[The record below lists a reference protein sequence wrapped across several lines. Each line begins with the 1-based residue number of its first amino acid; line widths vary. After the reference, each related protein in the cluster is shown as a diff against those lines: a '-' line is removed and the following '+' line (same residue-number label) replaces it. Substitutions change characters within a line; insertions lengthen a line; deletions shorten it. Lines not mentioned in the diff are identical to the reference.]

1 MRCPHLIL
9 AGLVALA
16 GITVLSAPRPERPRA
31 AEPASLQ
38 GKRLLYS
45 ASRIRSHEIWTAD
58 LHARSR
64 IQITSN
70 PALSTWAPRISPDGR
85 SFIAYRAPRSFA
97 HDPYRAELW
106 KFNIDGSDGRPIVRN
121 MAFAW
126 AAQADASWSPDG
138 LKLVMAALSPADQR
152 WHLFITDAEGRGAK
166 RVSQGARLYAA
177 PTFSPDGKKIAY
189 VAYPEGYAGVDARRL
204 ELFISDLDGDN
215 ERRLTYDNVRD
226 HHPVFSPDGRLIAFE
241 TETDPKKGKIG
252 QWGIRIIE
260 PTGDNLRTI
269 IDDGHANSGPKWS
282 GDSMT
287 LFFDR
292 CRFIEGDTFNIW
304 RINLDGRRFERAIFD
319 NSGSDRGGELY

>member
-1 MRCPHLIL
+1 MRYLIL
-9 AGLVALA
+9 IGLLA
-16 GITVLSAPRPERPRA
+16 FACHAADDTRPRHK
-31 AEPASLQ
+31 ESPSIE

-45 ASRIRSHEIWTAD
+45 ASRVRSHEIWSAD
-58 LHARSR
+58 IYGRSR

-70 PALSTWAPRISPDGR
+70 PALATWRPRISPDGR

-97 HDPYRAELW
+97 EDPYRAELW

-138 LKLVMAALSPADQR
+138 KRLIIAALSPADQR

-166 RVSQGARLYAA
+166 RVSQGPRLYAA
-177 PTFSPDGKKIAY
+177 PTFSPDGKRIAY
-189 VAYPEGYAGVDARRL
+189 VAYPEGYKGVDSRRL
-204 ELFISDLDGDN
+204 ELFIADANGDN

-226 HHPVFSPDGRLIAFE
+226 HRPIFSPDGRLIAFE
-241 TETDPKKGKIG
+241 TETDREKGKLG
-252 QWGIRIIE
+252 QWALRVIE

-269 IDDGHANSGPKWS
+269 LDDGHVNANPRWS
-282 GDSMT
+282 GDSNT

-292 CRFIEGDTFNIW
+292 MRYIEDDCFNIW
-304 RINLDGRRFERAIFD
+304 RIDLDGRRFLRAIFD
-319 NSGSDRGGELY
+319 NSGPDTGGELY

>member
-1 MRCPHLIL
+1 MRSLYVIL
-9 AGLVALA
+9 VGLLA
-16 GITVLSAPRPERPRA
+16 TASMPLCAEDRPRQQERP
-31 AEPASLQ
+31 SLE

-45 ASRIRSHEIWTAD
+45 ASRIRSHEIWTTD

-64 IQITSN
+64 VQITSN

-85 SFIAYRAPRSFA
+85 SFLAYRAPRSFA

-106 KFNIDGSDGRPIVRN
+106 KFNIDGSEGRVIVRN

-126 AAQADASWSPDG
+126 SAQADASWSPDG
-138 LKLVMAALSPADQR
+138 TRIIMAALSPADQR

-166 RVSQGARLYAA
+166 RVSQGPRLYAA

-189 VAYPEGYAGVDARRL
+189 VAYPEGYAGVDSRRL
-204 ELFISDLDGDN
+204 ELFISDVNGDN
-215 ERRLTYDNVRD
+215 ERRLTYDTVRD
-226 HHPVFSPDGRLIAFE
+226 HHPIFSPDGRQIAFE
-241 TETDPKKGKIG
+241 SETDPKKGKLG
-252 QWGIRIIE
+252 RWALRIIE

-269 IDDGHANSGPKWS
+269 VDDGHVNSNPRWS

-292 CRFIEGDTFNIW
+292 LRYIGEESFNIW
-304 RINLDGRRFERAIFD
+304 RIDLDGRRFERAVYD